1 MSVQARCRPWWW
13 ALVSTFTGGVAAVV
27 ALFFA
32 GIAIAAEKSGDAWVA
47 TAFLLVWAGALLVT
61 LAPVL
66 IWEFSQAWRV
76 LIRKDKATPA
86 PAAAWRSLLWDF
98 GVGLLMG
105 PAILGLM
112 LR

>member
-1 MSVQARCRPWWW
+1 MFAS
-13 ALVSTFTGGVAAVV
+13 GVAAVV

-32 GIAIAAEKSGDAWVA
+32 CIAIAAEKSGDAWVVNKFFWVWVGGLLA
-47 TAFLLVWAGALLVT
+47 TSLPA
-61 LAPVL
+61 L

-86 PAAAWRSLLWDF
+86 PDPAWRSLLWDF
-98 GVGLLMG
+98 GAGLLLG
-105 PAILGLM
+105 PAILALM

>member
-1 MSVQARCRPWWW
+1 MSAEVRRRPWWW
-13 ALVSTFTGGVAAVV
+13 ALISMFSGGAAAVV

-32 GIAIAAEKSGDAWVA
+32 SIAIAAKRSGDAWIA
-47 TAFLLVWAGALLVT
+47 STFFCVWAGALLVT
-61 LAPVL
+61 LAPAF

-86 PAAAWRSLLWDF
+86 PAPVWRSLLWDF
-98 GVGLLMG
+98 GAGLLLG
-105 PAILGLM
+105 PAILALM